1 MLGFHHLRSRAL
13 ATKGLEPFPA
23 RSSWK
28 RFLDHLMYGVGVLAP
43 LALLP
48 QVIQI
53 YTTKSASGISLAT
66 WMLLASFSVLW
77 VLYGVAHK
85 DKPIII
91 AHVLFAILNMLVAVG
106 ALLYSDVL

>member
-1 MLGFHHLRSRAL
+1 
-13 ATKGLEPFPA
+13 
-23 RSSWK
+23 
-28 RFLDHLMYGVGVLAP
+28 MYGVGVLAP

>member
-13 ATKGLEPFPA
+13 IAKGLEPFPA
-23 RSSWK
+23 RDILK
-28 RFLDHLMYGVGVLAP
+28 RFLDYVMYAVGVLAP

-53 YTTKSASGISLAT
+53 YATKNASGISLAT
-66 WMLLASFSVLW
+66 WVLLAFFNILW
-77 VLYGVAHK
+77 VLYGIAHK

-91 AHVLFAILNMLVAVG
+91 AHVLFAILNTLVAVG
-106 ALLYSDVL
+106 ALLY

>member
-1 MLGFHHLRSRAL
+1 LIDMLGFHHLRSRAL

-53 YTTKSASGISLAT
+53 YTTKNASGISLAT
-66 WMLLASFSVLW
+66 WTLLTFFSVLW
-77 VLYGVAHK
+77 MLYGIAHK

-91 AHVLFAILNMLVAVG
+91 AHVLFAILNALVAVG
-106 ALLYSDVL
+106 ALLY